1 MTCVPD
7 FRNPP
12 KTRDHW
18 YDPDH
23 DAVLIE
29 QSIAKQYGVIPSMQG
44 DLKYSDWAKMV
55 SGLME
60 DTPLGRIVQIRAETD
75 RDAIKRFTPDQRQ
88 IWQAWQRFRTE
99 RIMANPDAR
108 AEYRNQMRAL
118 ERSFAVAF
126 GGKGGG

>member
-1 MTCVPD
+1 MAHD
-7 FRNPP
+7 Y
-12 KTRDHW
+12 W

-23 DAVLIE
+23 DEILIE

-44 DLKYSDWAKMV
+44 ELKYSDWAKMV

-60 DTPLGRIVQIRAETD
+60 DTPLGRIVQIRSETD
-75 RDAIKRFTPDQRQ
+75 RDTLKRFTPEQRK
-88 IWQAWQRFRTE
+88 IRSDWQRFRAE
-99 RIMANPDAR
+99 QVMRDPNSRMEYAR
-108 AEYRNQMRAL
+108 QMQAL

>member
-1 MTCVPD
+1 MCAPD

-12 KTRDHW
+12 RTREHW

-29 QSIAKQYGVIPSMQG
+29 QSIAKQYGVIPSLQG

-60 DTPLGRIVQIRAETD
+60 DTPLGRIVQIRSETD
-75 RDAIKRFTPDQRQ
+75 KDTLKRFTPDQKKIRSD
-88 IWQAWQRFRTE
+88 WQRFRAAQ
-99 RIMANPDAR
+99 IAQDPNAR
-108 AEYRNQMRAL
+108 AEYARRMQAL